1 MSGGAIVIMAKAP
14 VAGLAKTRLIP
25 ALGAEGAAALAERML
40 VHAAQVAAEAST
52 DTLEVCAA
60 PDATHPAFTQLA
72 RDHRLQLTTQGEG
85 DLGLRMHR
93 AFVRVLALHD
103 RAVMIGTD
111 APALDAACLRQA
123 LGALTEHDAVFV
135 PALDGG
141 YALVGLRRPQG
152 CLFEGMAWSTAEV
165 MARTRDRLNTAG
177 LSWVELP
184 PVADVDEPVDLVHL
198 PAGWLQ

>member
-1 MSGGAIVIMAKAP
+1 
-14 VAGLAKTRLIP
+14 
-25 ALGAEGAAALAERML
+25 
-40 VHAAQVAAEAST
+40 
-52 DTLEVCAA
+52 
-60 PDATHPAFTQLA
+60 
-72 RDHRLQLTTQGEG
+72 
-85 DLGLRMHR
+85 MHR

-152 CLFEGMAWSTAEV
+152 CLFDGMAWSKAEV
-165 MARTRDRLNTAG
+165 MARTRDRLKTAG

-184 PVADVDEPVDLVHL
+184 PVADVDEPADLVHL